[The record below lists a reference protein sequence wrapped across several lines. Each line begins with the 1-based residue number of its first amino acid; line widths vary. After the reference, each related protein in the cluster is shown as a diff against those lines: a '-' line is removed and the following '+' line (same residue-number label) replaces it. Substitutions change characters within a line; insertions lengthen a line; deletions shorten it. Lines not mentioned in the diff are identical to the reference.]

1 MQYAGGGK
9 MPEAAGGNADNGGN
23 GDNADNVD
31 NADKTYNAG
40 NADNRDN
47 TDRAD
52 RVQVRETSVMIP
64 TYEAGA
70 ADPNPMFL
78 EKRVYQGS
86 SGRVYPHPVIESIS
100 NVKQDRTYKLIIL
113 ENEYLRIEIMPELG
127 GRIYRALDK
136 TNNYDFVYYNRV
148 IKPALVGL
156 AGPWISGGIEFNWP
170 QHHRPNTFGP
180 VEYKLEAAADG
191 SAAVWVSEIDRM
203 YGTKVTAAFRL
214 YPGRGYLEVHAQCY
228 NRTPLPQTFL
238 WWANPAVA
246 VNDQTQSVFPPDV
259 TAVFD
264 HGKRDVSR
272 FPIATGTYYKQD
284 YSEGVDIS
292 RYKNIP
298 VPTSYMAY
306 KSDYNFVGGYDH
318 GVQAGLLHVADH
330 HISPGKKQWTWGNGE
345 FGQAWDRQLTDED
358 GPYIELMTGVY
369 TDNQPDFTWLQP
381 YEEKSFTQ
389 YFMPYKGIGLV
400 KNASVD
406 AAVNLEVDA
415 ALAQAVVKVYVTSRL
430 EQAVISLSG
439 AAGEYLRETADL
451 SPAEAIERTVML
463 DHGEQEHDLK
473 LTVHSGEGRL
483 LVAYQPKRPEI
494 GRIPEAAKPLAPPEE
509 LRSAE
514 ELYLAGLHL
523 EQYRHATFEPEAYY
537 LEGLKRDSGDIRLNV
552 AYGTL
557 LLRRGQYAQSEPL
570 LRRAI
575 ERLTSRNPNPYDSE
589 AYYQLGVALR
599 GQNRL
604 DEAFAAY
611 YKAVWSAAWQDAGYY
626 SLAQIACRQGRYAE
640 ALELAERSLIRNAR
654 NYKAR
659 NLKSALLRRLGRP
672 QQARGFAS
680 ETVQLDPA
688 DFGAYNE
695 LALAL
700 AALGDPAAAEE
711 ALTELER
718 LMRDDAHNY
727 LNLMA
732 DYMGCG
738 LYAEAL
744 AVGERAAQRGRPG
757 SETGF
762 KSEPESV
769 YPMLHYA
776 LGECYECTGQDEQA
790 REARRQG
797 QAASPLH
804 CFPNSLSELEWL
816 LSAVRANPLDD
827 KAYYYL
833 GNLYYDKKRPEEA
846 AASWERSRELRGD
859 FAIVHRNLA
868 LAYYNKQHNPEA
880 ALASLEQAFACAP
893 QDARILYELDQLRKK
908 LAWSAG
914 ERLEH
919 LESRR
924 SLVEQRDD
932 LYIEYVTMLNQLER
946 YDEAV
951 RALSSRNFHPW
962 EGGEGKVTGQYQFA
976 HSGLGRLALENG
988 QYEAAL
994 EHFRLALAY
1003 PHNLGEGRLEGAQ
1016 ENNIQYALGRVY
1028 EGLGQEEEAERC
1040 YRAASQGLAEP
1051 ASAVFYNDQPPEMIF
1066 YQGLAWLRLRQ
1077 PKEAKRRFNLL
1088 IDYAERHLFDDIKLD
1103 YFAVSLPDFLV
1114 FEDDLN
1120 RRNVIHCRY
1129 MRGLGLLGLG
1139 RYEAAAAELNSAL
1152 ALDPNHQG
1160 AGVHRRMADH
1170 VLNRGQL

>member
-1 MQYAGGGK
+1 
-9 MPEAAGGNADNGGN
+9 
-23 GDNADNVD
+23 
-31 NADKTYNAG
+31 
-40 NADNRDN
+40 
-47 TDRAD
+47 
-52 RVQVRETSVMIP
+52 MIP

-100 NVKQDRTYKLIIL
+100 NVKQDRAYKLIIL

-180 VEYKLEAAADG
+180 VGYKLEAAEDG

-214 YPGRGYLEVHAQCY
+214 YPGRAYLEVHAQCY
-228 NRTPLPQTFL
+228 NRTPQPQTFL

-298 VPTSYMAY
+298 VPTSYMVY

-415 ALAQAVVKVYVTSRL
+415 ALAQAVVKVYVTSRF
-430 EQAVISLSG
+430 EQAIIRLSG

-451 SPAEAIERTVML
+451 SPAEVIERKVML
-463 DHGEQEHDLK
+463 NHGEQEHNLK

-1077 PKEAKRRFNLL
+1077 PKEAQRRFNLL

-1139 RYEAAAAELNSAL
+1139 RKQEAARELDDVL
-1152 ALDPNHQG
+1152 AMEPNHQG
-1160 AGVHRRMADH
+1160 ALVHRHICNAGNESNSTLEGVKMNGIRK
-1170 VLNRGQL
+1170 

>member
-1 MQYAGGGK
+1 MERAASGYTPEVAGS
-9 MPEAAGGNADNGGN
+9 NADSADRANN
-23 GDNADNVD
+23 THSADN
-31 NADKTYNAG
+31 T
-40 NADNRDN
+40 
-47 TDRAD
+47 D
-52 RVQVRETSVMIP
+52 RVQVRETSVVIP

-100 NVKQDRTYKLIIL
+100 DVKRDRTYKLIVL

-136 TNNYDFVYYNRV
+136 TNNYDFIYYNRV

-180 VEYKLEAAADG
+180 VEYKYGSAADG
-191 SAAVWVSEIDRM
+191 SATVWVSEIDRM

-214 YPGRGYLEVHAQCY
+214 YPGRAYLEVQAQCY
-228 NRTPLPQTFL
+228 NRTPQPQTFL

-318 GVQAGLLHVADH
+318 GVRAGLLHVANH
-330 HISPGKKQWTWGNGE
+330 HISPGKKQWTWGNGK

-400 KNASVD
+400 KNASED

-415 ALAQAVVKVYVTSRL
+415 ESAQAVVKVYVTSRL
-430 EQAVISLSG
+430 EQGVIRLSG
-439 AAGEYLRETADL
+439 AASEYLRETIDL
-451 SPAEAIERTVML
+451 SPAEAIERTVQL

-473 LTVHSGEGRL
+473 LTVHSAEGRL
-483 LVAYQPKRPEI
+483 LVAYQAKRPEI
-494 GRIPEAAKPLAPPEE
+494 ARIPEAAKPLPAPEE

-557 LLRRGQYAQSEPL
+557 LLRRGQFVQSEPL
-570 LRRAI
+570 FRRAI
-575 ERLTSRNPNPYDSE
+575 ERLSSRNPNPYDSE

-611 YKAVWSAAWQDAGYY
+611 YKAVWSAAWQDAGYF
-626 SLAQIACRQGRYAE
+626 SLAQIACRKGRYAE
-640 ALELAERSLIRNAR
+640 ALELAERALIRNAR

-659 NLKSALLRRLGRP
+659 NLKSALLRRLGQPGR
-672 QQARGFAS
+672 AKEFAS
-680 ETVQLDPA
+680 GTMQLDRA
-688 DFGAYNE
+688 DCGAYNE

-700 AALGDPAAAEE
+700 AALEDPAGAEE
-711 ALTELER
+711 MLTELER
-718 LMRDDAHNY
+718 LMRGDAHNY

-732 DYMGCG
+732 DYMDCG

-744 AVGERAAQRGRPG
+744 AVGQRAVKHGASE
-757 SETGF
+757 SETETE
-762 KSEPESV
+762 SVSVTESV
-769 YPMLHYA
+769 YPMLYYA
-776 LGECYECTGQDEQA
+776 LGEIYERTGQAGQA
-790 REARRQG
+790 REARRKG
-797 QAASPLH
+797 QAARPLY
-804 CFPNSLSELEWL
+804 CFPNTLSELEWL
-816 LSAVRANPLDD
+816 LSAVRANPFDD
-827 KAYYYL
+827 KAHYYL
-833 GNLYYDKKRPEEA
+833 GNLYYDKKRPAEA

-868 LAYYNKQHNPEA
+868 LAYYNKQNNPEA

-914 ERLEH
+914 ERLRD
-919 LESRR
+919 LEAQRG
-924 SLVEQRDD
+924 LVEQRDD
-932 LYIEYVTMLNQLER
+932 LYIEYVTLLNDLER
-946 YDEAV
+946 YEEAAK
-951 RALSSRNFHPW
+951 ALSLRNFHPW
-962 EGGEGKVTGQYQFA
+962 EGGEGKVTGQYKFA
-976 HSGLGRLALENG
+976 HAGLGRQALENER
-988 QYEAAL
+988 YEAAL
-994 EHFRLALAY
+994 EHFRLALVY
-1003 PHNLGEGRLEGAQ
+1003 PLNLGEGRLEGAQ
-1016 ENNIQYALGRVY
+1016 ENNIYYDLGRVY
-1028 EGLGQEEEAERC
+1028 EGLQRGQEAVHC
-1040 YRAASQGLAEP
+1040 FGLASQGLAEP

-1066 YQGLAWLRLRQ
+1066 YQGLAWLKLQNPR
-1077 PKEAKRRFNLL
+1077 EAKRRFNIL

-1103 YFAVSLPDFLV
+1103 YFAVSLPDFRV

-1139 RYEAAAAELNSAL
+1139 RYEAAVAELDAAL

-1160 AGVHRRMADH
+1160 AGVHRRMAGGA
-1170 VLNRGQL
+1170 LNRGQL